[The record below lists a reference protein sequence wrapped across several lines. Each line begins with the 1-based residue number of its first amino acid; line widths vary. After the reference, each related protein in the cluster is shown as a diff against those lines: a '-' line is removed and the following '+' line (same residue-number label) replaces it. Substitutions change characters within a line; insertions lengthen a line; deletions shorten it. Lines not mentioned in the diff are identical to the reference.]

1 MIPAVVLVFVFVA
14 ALSLLKLGVK
24 DERKLFV
31 WVSIGLQVSLPSPL
45 NLVEITADSLLRSQ
59 ILCFALHF
67 VVVAYFFCPRLHT
80 ASTIIF
86 LSTKLSESSLYFSP
100 FPPSPI

>member
-45 NLVEITADSLLRSQ
+45 NLVEITADSLLRFQ

-67 VVVAYFFCPRLHT
+67 VVVAYFCPLLHT
-80 ASTIIF
+80 ASTIIS